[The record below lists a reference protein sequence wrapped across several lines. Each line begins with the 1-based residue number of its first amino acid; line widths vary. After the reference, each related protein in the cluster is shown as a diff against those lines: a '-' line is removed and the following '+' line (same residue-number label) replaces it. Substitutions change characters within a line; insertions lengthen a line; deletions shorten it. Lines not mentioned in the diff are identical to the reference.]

1 MPVYPCLPLSNKVLV
16 WVMLSVFCGSNATF
30 FTIALNLLEI
40 CIIMCADHGPCV
52 SGAHNAIVTARAG
65 KDLVSCLVLGII
77 VFNLF
82 TAKYCQG
89 VVEGWYKTKLCS
101 CDSLTDKMQPKFKV
115 QPSTS
120 RGTQRL
126 YIRLNTL
133 LYLLTHINSLEKT
146 LSKNPVVLPSTRQ
159 PYGNHCRSYNNG
171 SYFEKVLSSL
181 LTACKHVAEV
191 AAYRLI
197 FLDFK
202 SVFYES
208 LYVGDA
214 ANAKIRLALRTLKQ
228 NITLMTTLL
237 TDKAQSLALK
247 EVMKASFE
255 AFLMVLLA
263 SGNSMA
269 FTKSDYHIMSEDFE
283 SLNRVNGH
291 GFFFGRVMAMAI
303 SHKCRLLQEGGIDQT
318 QTQY

>member
-1 MPVYPCLPLSNKVLV
+1 MFVSACGTKQSYVPVIPSLTRCNRNSKFS
-16 WVMLSVFCGSNATF
+16 MLLKKGCQCSGGSSS
-30 FTIALNLLEI
+30 E
-40 CIIMCADHGPCV
+40 ADHI
-52 SGAHNAIVTARAG
+52 SNVTRR
-65 KDLVSCLVLGII
+65 
-77 VFNLF
+77 
-82 TAKYCQG
+82 
-89 VVEGWYKTKLCS
+89 
-101 CDSLTDKMQPKFKV
+101 
-115 QPSTS
+115 PSTS

-283 SLNRVNGH
+283 SLNRQPVQPQSSQ
-291 GFFFGRVMAMAI
+291 REDD
-303 SHKCRLLQEGGIDQT
+303 SDDLDDLDYYLDE
-318 QTQY
+318 YE